1 MVAAL
6 LPKAMNEWG
15 EKIRK
20 FVQSQD
26 GLNVDETYIEQ

>member
-1 MVAAL
+1 MCQQIGFGMNMVAAL

-20 FVQSQD
+20 F
-26 GLNVDETYIEQ
+26 L

>member
-15 EKIRK
+15 DKIRK
-20 FVQSQD
+20 FLLSNESKEVEKD
-26 GLNVDETYIEQ
+26 

>member
-15 EKIRK
+15 DKIRK
-20 FVQSQD
+20 FLLSTD
-26 GLNVDETYIEQ
+26 SKITENE